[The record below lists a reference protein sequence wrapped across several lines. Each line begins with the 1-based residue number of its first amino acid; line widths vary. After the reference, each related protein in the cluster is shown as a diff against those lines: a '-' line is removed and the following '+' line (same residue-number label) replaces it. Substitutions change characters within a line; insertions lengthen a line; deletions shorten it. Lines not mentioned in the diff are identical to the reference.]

1 MKMYLALQVKFLLH
15 SVFKLLETLVM
26 LVKLEMLVKKISE
39 KPQQIFVNI
48 FILLSIDKRLSNFL
62 MVFGF

>member
-26 LVKLEMLVKKISE
+26 LVKLEMLVKKLSE

>member
-1 MKMYLALQVKFLLH
+1 MYLALQVKFLLH

-26 LVKLEMLVKKISE
+26 LVKLEMLVKKFSE